1 MKVHIKYHS
10 KLDNSKSDIIID
22 GIDTKQLTI
31 VIKALSNTNVID
43 TLEEIS
49 ETFTRPRYHAVKF
62 LSEYDH
68 PFIRTDNY
76 HTAKNWLGEASGY
89 IKENNKLIYY
99 K

>member
-1 MKVHIKYHS
+1 MKVHLKYHS
-10 KLDNSKSDIIID
+10 KSDDSKSDIIID

-31 VIKALSNTNVID
+31 IIKALSNTNVID

-49 ETFTRPRYHAVKF
+49 ETFSRPRYHAVKF
-62 LSEYDH
+62 VSEHNH

-76 HTAKNWLGEASGY
+76 QVVKNWLGDADGY